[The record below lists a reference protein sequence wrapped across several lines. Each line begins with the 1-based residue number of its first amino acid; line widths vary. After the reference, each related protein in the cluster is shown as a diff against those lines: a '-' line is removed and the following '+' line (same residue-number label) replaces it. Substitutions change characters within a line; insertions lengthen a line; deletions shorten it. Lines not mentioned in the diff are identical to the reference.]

1 MIPKVKKNILNGASY
16 MQKLVTS
23 IRSIERFIP
32 NPEYLVNNINTLLA
46 VENFEKHSISKLEG
60 IKSSNTICYTY

>member
-16 MQKLVTS
+16 MKKLVTS

-60 IKSSNTICYTY
+60 IK